1 MFHVK
6 HPAVG
11 VPPVPPAVGVPPAE
25 PAVSVPPVPP
35 AVADVWVAAH
45 AVFGD
50 RYPLAERYAALLAG
64 SGVDRGLI
72 GPREA
77 DRLWERHLL
86 NSAVL
91 AELVPEGARVL
102 DVGSGAGLPG
112 IPLALA
118 RPDLTV
124 ILLEPMARR
133 VAWLQEVLAEL
144 GLTISVH
151 RGRAEEPPVRWELG
165 GNDVV
170 TARAVAPLGRLA
182 AWSLPLVAPGGRL
195 LAVKGASAREEIA
208 RDAVTVRAA
217 GGAAMEVV
225 QCGAT
230 IVAPPTTVIVIP
242 RLAPRPAGARRK
254 KAR

>member
-6 HPAVG
+6 QPMSADLR
-11 VPPVPPAVGVPPAE
+11 AAAE
-25 PAVSVPPVPP
+25 
-35 AVADVWVAAH
+35 

-50 RYPLAERYAALLAG
+50 RYSLAEQYAALLAG
-64 SGVDRGLI
+64 PGVSRGVI

-91 AELVPEGARVL
+91 GELIPESCRVL

-118 RPDLTV
+118 RPDLAIV
-124 ILLEPMARR
+124 LLESMARR
-133 VAWLQEVLAEL
+133 VAWLDEVVAVL
-144 GLTISVH
+144 GLAVSVH
-151 RGRAEEPPVRWELG
+151 RGRAEDPQVRDELG

-182 AWSLPLVAPGGRL
+182 GWSLPLVVPGGRL
-195 LAVKGASAREEIA
+195 LAIKGAAAEEEA
-208 RDAVTVRAA
+208 TRDAIAVRAA
-217 GGAAMEVV
+217 GGSAVEIVY
-225 QCGAT
+225 CGAT
-230 IVAPPTTVIVIP
+230 IAQPPTTVIVVR
-242 RLAPRPAGARRK
+242 RLAQRVTRTTRARRRK
-254 KAR
+254 DR